1 MANLD
6 WVSRSWVEDSH
17 WFDGKT
23 VIYASH
29 QGDFA
34 ESRVGR
40 FARVDFAEKEQRD
53 VEM

>member
-23 VIYASH
+23 VIYASQ

-34 ESRVGR
+34 ESRLPST
-40 FARVDFAEKEQRD
+40 DKEKTT
-53 VEM
+53 